1 MIGPAVENVLEP
13 LLVVGGILLNGD
25 QILIARRA
33 AHKSAAGLWEFPGGK
48 VELGEDPKEALK
60 REILEELNLKVL
72 PLQTFDIS
80 ETLSGDTPIRLQ
92 VIVCSLDGEFQGSSS
107 DHDAFRW
114 AKISDLPLLD
124 WPKPDLPALNA
135 LLKLESLGQLWD
147 PSITSSVT

>member
-1 MIGPAVENVLEP
+1 MEP
-13 LLVVGGILLNGD
+13 LHVVGGILLDGD
-25 QILIARRA
+25 EILIARRA

-48 VELGEDPKEALK
+48 VEIGEDPKEALK

-80 ETLSGDTPIRLQ
+80 ETLAGDTPLRLQ
-92 VIVCSLDGEFQGSSS
+92 VIVCSIDGEFEGSSS

-114 AKISDLPLLD
+114 ARISDLPQLE

-147 PSITSSVT
+147 PNITSAVV